1 MSVDVLPLELSFI
14 RPFTV
19 EVARTLTIR
28 NTSSTPVAF
37 KVKTTAPKQYCVRP
51 NAGRIEPGNSFDV
64 TVLLQAMKQ
73 DPPLDAKCRDKFLVQ
88 CAPISPDQDFASIAT
103 VLETVDKSQLT
114 ERKIRV
120 NWLAANGEAAQE
132 TGSPIATL
140 STPIRATAANGAVDT
155 PDAFRSFSSPS
166 AGHTNATP
174 SSAAPPHTSD
184 DAAAAQEDEDAKSI
198 AKSKS
203 TVSQAATAVSESA
216 QLTYEELK
224 TKLAQAETQ
233 LLNLKDGGLRQR
245 NVKSSSFSDEKTLT
259 GQTKQAV
266 KEQPE
271 GVSVQIVAILCLI
284 SFLLAYFFF

>member
-28 NTSSTPVAF
+28 NTSSTPLAF

-73 DPPLDAKCRDKFLVQ
+73 EPPLDAKCRDKFLVQ
-88 CAPISPDQDFASIAT
+88 CAPISPDQDFASIAS

-120 NWLAANGEAAQE
+120 NWLAADGEAAPD
-132 TGSPIATL
+132 TASPFAAL
-140 STPIRATAANGAVDT
+140 STPSRATTANGAGDT
-155 PDAFRSFSSPS
+155 PDTSRPFSSPS
-166 AGHTNATP
+166 VGRASATP
-174 SSAAPPHTSD
+174 SSAHLPYTSD
-184 DAAAAQEDEDAKSI
+184 EGATEQDEDAKSI

-203 TVSQAATAVSESA
+203 TVSQAAAAVAESA

-224 TKLAQAETQ
+224 AKLAQAEAQ
-233 LLNLKDGGLRQR
+233 LLSLKDGGLRQR
-245 NVKSSSFSDEKTLT
+245 NVKSSSGGEKATT
-259 GQTKQAV
+259 GQTTQALKQ
-266 KEQPE
+266 QPE
-271 GVSVQIVAILCLI
+271 GVPVQIVAILCLI

>member
-1 MSVDVLPLELSFI
+1 MSVDVSPAELSFV
-14 RPFTV
+14 RPFTI

-28 NTSSTPVAF
+28 NTSSTPLAF

-88 CAPISPDQDFASIAT
+88 CAPISPDQDFSSIAS
-103 VLETVDKSQLT
+103 VLETADKSQLT

-120 NWLAANGEAAQE
+120 NWLAANGETLQE
-132 TGSPIATL
+132 TGSPMTNL
-140 STPIRATAANGAVDT
+140 STPIRAGAANEASET
-155 PDAFRSFSSPS
+155 PDASRSFSSPS
-166 AGHTNATP
+166 ASRDNATP
-174 SSAAPPHTSD
+174 SSAPATHTSD
-184 DAAAAQEDEDAKSI
+184 EAAAEEDEDAKSI

-203 TVSQAATAVSESA
+203 AVSQAAVAVSESA

-245 NVKSSSFSDEKTLT
+245 NVKSSSNDDKTLT
-259 GQTKQAV
+259 AQTTQAV
-266 KEQPE
+266 RQHPE

>member
-28 NTSSTPVAF
+28 NTSSAPVAF

-88 CAPISPDQDFASIAT
+88 CAPISPDQDFASIAS
-103 VLETVDKSQLT
+103 VLETADKSLLT

-120 NWLAANGEAAQE
+120 SWLAANGEAAQE
-132 TGSPIATL
+132 TGSPMAAQ
-140 STPIRATAANGAVDT
+140 STPSKTTVANGATDT
-155 PDAFRSFSSPS
+155 PDVSRPFSSPS
-166 AGHTNATP
+166 TSHANATP
-174 SSAAPPHTSD
+174 SSAPPPYRPDGT
-184 DAAAAQEDEDAKSI
+184 AAEEDENEKSTAKSR
-198 AKSKS
+198 KS
-203 TVSQAATAVSESA
+203 TVSKATAAVSESA

-224 TKLAQAETQ
+224 LRLTQAETQ
-233 LLNLKDGGLRQR
+233 LLNLQDGGLRQR
-245 NVKSSSFSDEKTLT
+245 NVKSTSGGEKKLT
-259 GQTKQAV
+259 GQTTQAV
-266 KEQPE
+266 KTQPE